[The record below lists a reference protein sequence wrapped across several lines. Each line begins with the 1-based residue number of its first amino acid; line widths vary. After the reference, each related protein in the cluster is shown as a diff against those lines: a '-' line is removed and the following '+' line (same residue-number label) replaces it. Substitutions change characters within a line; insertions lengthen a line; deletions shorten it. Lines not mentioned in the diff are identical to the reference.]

1 MTFDFTGKGGV
12 QHDLTIDDARAATAV
27 RALLRVR
34 QPHDRLLAYRDHDTW
49 HEVHSAD
56 INRYLAK
63 ASGVTMTAKDLRTW
77 HATVLAAAAL
87 SRNSPGATPNQ
98 TRRVVARV
106 VREVS
111 EELGNTP
118 AIARASYIDPRVV
131 KAFERGKTVDLPRNA
146 PESGPAAE
154 EALRDLLRDS

>member
-1 MTFDFTGKGGV
+1 
-12 QHDLTIDDARAATAV
+12 
-27 RALLRVR
+27 
-34 QPHDRLLAYRDHDTW
+34 
-49 HEVHSAD
+49 
-56 INRYLAK
+56 
-63 ASGVTMTAKDLRTW
+63 MTAKDLRTW

-87 SRNSPGATPNQ
+87 SRNSPGTTPGQ
-98 TRRVVARV
+98 ARRVVARV

-146 PESGPAAE
+146 SESGPAAE
-154 EALRDLLRDS
+154 DALRDLLGDS